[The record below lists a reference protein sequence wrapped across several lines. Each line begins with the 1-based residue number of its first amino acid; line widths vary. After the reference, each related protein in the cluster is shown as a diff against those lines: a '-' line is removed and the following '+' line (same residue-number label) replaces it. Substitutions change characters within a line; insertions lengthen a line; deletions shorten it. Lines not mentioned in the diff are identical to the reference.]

1 MIERKLGCIKSKLT
15 GNERQFNIPKGSLD
29 IPEEYSLKEYCTP
42 IQNQGN
48 TNQCVCFST
57 ISALDWRVNMK
68 TGKKT
73 FNGFK
78 PEEIYSIRSDKE
90 HDTGMTFLEALNYAK
105 NHGVKMDN
113 GQEYKIDD
121 FALVGG
127 VISLKYALVGNGISL
142 IAVPVY
148 DTNYNDFWKPRGEM
162 VGGHAMAVIG
172 YNSQG
177 IIIRNSWGSNWGDG
191 GYVLLPYSDFKY
203 VWEVWTL
210 L

>member
-1 MIERKLGCIKSKLT
+1 MEKKLGCIKSKLT
-15 GNERQFNIPKGSLD
+15 GTERKFSIPKGSLD

-42 IQNQGN
+42 IQDQGR

-78 PEEIYSIRSDKE
+78 PEEIYAIRSDKTQ
-90 HDTGMTFLEALNYAK
+90 DNGMTFKESLSYAK
-105 NHGVKMDN
+105 NHGVKMSDGKN
-113 GQEYKIDD
+113 YKIDD
-121 FALVGG
+121 FALVGSE
-127 VISLKYALVGNGISL
+127 IALKYALIENGICL
-142 IAVPVY
+142 FAVPVY
-148 DTNYNDFWKPRGEM
+148 DTNYTDFWKERGEII
-162 VGGHAMAVIG
+162 GGHAMAIVG
-172 YNSQG
+172 YNQFG
-177 IIIRNSWGSNWGDG
+177 YIFRNSWGDKWSDK
-191 GYVLLPYSDFKY
+191 GYGLLPYSDFKY